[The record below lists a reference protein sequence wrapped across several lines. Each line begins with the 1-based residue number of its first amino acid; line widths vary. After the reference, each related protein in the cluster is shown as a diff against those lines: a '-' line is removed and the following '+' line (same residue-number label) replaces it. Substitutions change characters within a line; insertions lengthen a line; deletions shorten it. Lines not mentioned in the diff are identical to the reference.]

1 MANPYIEIFRTPGSF
16 AFSAYGLIARCSL
29 SMNTLSIVTMMS
41 FERGHYALASAVAT
55 VYVVCMAAIA
65 PQISKL
71 ADRYGQT
78 RIAAPT
84 TILTVLSMLALIAA
98 VHYDAPAWC
107 LFAAAA
113 GMGLMPGFGAFVRA
127 RWSRLLHGTAL
138 LHTAFAYESTI
149 DEVMFMAGPVLVI
162 YLSTAFFPE
171 AGLLGSALLLTVGAI
186 LFCLQK
192 RTEPAVI
199 VPAKRSRKDRPV
211 IFMPPVLVI
220 VGTLLLVGAIFGTA
234 EVSAVALAK
243 SQGEPAR
250 SMWPLSAYALGS
262 FIAGIAYGALRLK
275 ARLPRQFTLAIW
287 ATALTTLPLFW
298 VNTIEQM
305 TWVLFIAGAACSPT
319 IITAMKLIERLA
331 PPEKMTEGITWA
343 LTGLTIGFAIGM
355 SSAGQAID
363 RFSVYAG
370 FYIAIG
376 ASFAALGLFLLC
388 RRIVERGRAA

>member
-1 MANPYIEIFRTPGSF
+1 MSNPYIEIFRTPGSF

-29 SMNTLSIVTMMS
+29 AMNTLSIVTMMS
-41 FERGHYALASAVAT
+41 FELGHYALASAVAT
-55 VYVVCMAAIA
+55 VYVVSMAILA

-78 RIAAPT
+78 RIAVPT
-84 TILTVLSMLALIAA
+84 TILAVLSMLALIAA
-98 VHYDAPAWC
+98 VHYEAPSWC
-107 LFAAAA
+107 LFIAAA
-113 GMGLMPGFGAFVRA
+113 GIGFMPGFGAFVRA
-127 RWSRLLHGTAL
+127 RWSRLLHGSPL

-149 DEVMFMAGPVLVI
+149 DETIFMAGPVLVV

-171 AGLLGSALLLTVGAI
+171 AGLLGSALLLTIGAA
-186 LFCLQK
+186 LFCLQRK
-192 RTEPAVI
+192 TEPAVI
-199 VPAKRSRKDRPV
+199 PGIKSAAKSRSV
-211 IFMPPVLVI
+211 IFMPPILV
-220 VGTLLLVGAIFGTA
+220 VVCTLLLVGAIFGTA

-243 SQGEPAR
+243 AQSEPAR

-262 FIAGIAYGALRLK
+262 FIAGIAYGAIRLK
-275 ARLPRQFTLAIW
+275 ARLSRQFTFALW

-319 IITAMKLIERLA
+319 IITAMKLIEQLA

-370 FYIAIG
+370 FYIAICAG
-376 ASFAALGLFLLC
+376 FLALGLILLC
-388 RRIVERGRAA
+388 RRIMEKGGSA